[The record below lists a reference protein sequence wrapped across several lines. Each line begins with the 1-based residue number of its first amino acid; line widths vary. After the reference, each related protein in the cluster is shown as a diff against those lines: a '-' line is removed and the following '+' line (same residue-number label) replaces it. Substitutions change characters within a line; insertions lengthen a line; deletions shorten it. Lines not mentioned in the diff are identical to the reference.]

1 MVFFRLLAFLL
12 IFSPQVLQA
21 QETRRAPDISI
32 FEGEQKSTLRTFLKT
47 NKVAMVF
54 LGEDSVK
61 SWKALSVLDAL
72 FNEFQYRGSNL
83 VFLPYVVGKSPEDIA
98 SLSEDH
104 WLNVPLLGDPAGK
117 IAGAFQVGP
126 LPRVVLVDPLGQ
138 IFFEGAPP
146 SENEMRKILN
156 TRVDKPVVK
165 AFCPVDKMWVVV
177 TEKTPSVVY
186 KGDRFYFCTPED
198 HDGRRMDREF
208 LLDPDRY
215 AKEAKAHVAEET
227 VRKGASKDLSDDSRP
242 TVFQCPMMDAPAQNK
257 PGRCLK
263 CGMLLEKVEG

>member
-21 QETRRAPDISI
+21 QEKRMAPDISI
-32 FEGEQKSTLRTFLKT
+32 FDGEQQTTLRTFLKT

-83 VFLPYVVGKSPEDIA
+83 VFLPYVVGKGPEDVA

-104 WLNVPLLGDPAGK
+104 WLNVPLLDDAAGK
-117 IAGAFQVGP
+117 VASVFQADP

-138 IFFEGAPP
+138 IFFEGAPL
-146 SENEMRKILN
+146 SEDEMRKILN
-156 TRVDKPVVK
+156 TCVDKPVVK

-177 TEKTPSVVY
+177 TEKTPSLVY
-186 KGDRFYFCTPED
+186 KGERFHFCTPED

-215 AKEAKAHVAEET
+215 AKEAKAHLAEET
-227 VRKGASKDLSDDSRP
+227 VRKRKSKESSNDVRP
-242 TVFQCPMMDAPAQNK
+242 TAYQCPMKDAPVQNK

-263 CGMLLEKVEG
+263 CGMLLEEVEG